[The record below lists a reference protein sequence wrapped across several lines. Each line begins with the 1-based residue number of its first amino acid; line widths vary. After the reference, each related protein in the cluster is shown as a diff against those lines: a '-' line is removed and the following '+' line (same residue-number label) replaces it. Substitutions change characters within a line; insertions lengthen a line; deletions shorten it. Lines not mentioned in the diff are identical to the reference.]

1 VIPYT
6 VYKVVHY
13 TGIFLLLSAL
23 ATTLARAAAIRLAGS
38 GLAVDPWRRR
48 LITAHGVGLFLVL
61 LGGFGML
68 ARLDIT
74 EGLGLPGWI
83 WAKLG
88 IWTILGG
95 AIAARRSERLAPV
108 ALAAAPVLAALAG
121 WVALYKP
128 L

>member
-1 VIPYT
+1 MIPYT

-13 TGIFLLLSAL
+13 LGIFGLIGAL
-23 ATTLARAAAIRLAGS
+23 TAALARAAARLAVGEEVR
-38 GLAVDPWRRR
+38 ADPWARR
-48 LITAHGVGLFLVL
+48 LVGLHGFAAFLVL

-68 ARLDIT
+68 ARLDVT
-74 EGLGLPGWI
+74 EGLALPGWI

-88 IWTILGG
+88 IWTVLAL
-95 AIAARRSERLAPV
+95 AIVARRSERLAGPATAV
-108 ALAAAPVLAALAG
+108 APLLAVLAG